1 MIELTRLTK
10 IGGPLTK
17 RIELSADGKLISDGS
32 ACIMSSGCAQRAR
45 FDRLDDV
52 AQLIQSLGSHEAIA
66 LGSLRPDLPDQ
77 VEVTTQDR
85 LAKMN
90 GSAPAGLVARN
101 SNHVS
106 YCPGQPA
113 LALLDID
120 TKGMPAAVRAR
131 IEEIGGIWAALV
143 SVVPALAT
151 AGRITR
157 RSTSAGLSRAD
168 TGEALPGSNNMHVYL
183 EVQDGAD
190 VERFLRT
197 LHDRCWLAGFG
208 WHIVGAGGQLLE
220 RSIVDRVVYAAER
233 LVFEGPPLLIAPLLQ
248 DQASRQPHVHEGP
261 AIDTRTTCLPLRIV
275 SREGYSR

>member
-17 RIELSADGKLISDGS
+17 RIELSADGKLISEGS
-32 ACIMSSGCAQRAR
+32 ACIMSSGCAQRVR

-106 YCPGQPA
+106 YRAGQPA

-131 IEEIGGIWAALV
+131 IEEIGGIWPALV
-143 SVVPALAT
+143 SILPALAT
-151 AGRITR
+151 AGRIAR

-197 LHDRCWLAGFG
+197 MHDRCWLAGFG

-220 RSIVDRVVYAAER
+220 RSIVDRMVYAAER
-233 LVFEGPPLLIAPLLQ
+233 LVFEGPPVLIAPLLQ
-248 DQASRQPHVHEGP
+248 DQASRQPRVHEGP
-261 AIDTRTTCLPLRIV
+261 AIDTRHFLPLRIV